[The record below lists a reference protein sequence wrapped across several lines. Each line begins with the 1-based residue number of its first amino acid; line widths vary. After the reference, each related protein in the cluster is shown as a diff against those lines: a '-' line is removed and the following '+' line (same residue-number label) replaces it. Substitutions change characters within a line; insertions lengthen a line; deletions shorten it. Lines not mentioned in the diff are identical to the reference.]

1 MEMNT
6 ITQKLTAI
14 TGRLAGLM
22 PVDPTGGNAVLTPM
36 GGIKVEGMGDA
47 DRILSSSRCSD
58 GYRILDG
65 GIYHDVPADGLEAY
79 LDAWATSMEEAAAA
93 RQAVALLG
101 EHIAGGSYGCG
112 SVVSV
117 SPRGGVT
124 LTCEGGRHEA
134 TWDVD
139 GRTGTVHHT
148 AALEHALRHLN
159 LPQLAYQLPEAPQP
173 PMEGEEGVT
182 VIAEGGRTHVYGRT
196 HAIIRNQLATVVL
209 HDSAT
214 AELWDGDVE
223 THPAWCGSIQQY
235 GGTVW
240 ARGLG
245 YVEVARLGAS
255 PLSRGC
261 TTVAGGSV
269 TVAAYKMYWVCVA
282 DYAHASATLCG
293 QVEVW
298 GRATAHVEEANY
310 LWVHEEAAVRALDC
324 YGVSQDG
331 GILWCSECDNVKHE
345 GGELT
350 VASGHVETTAPG
362 VVRARTGA
370 RITITHWVRVPR
382 GASELEVGLR
392 GALVPV
398 LCGQARLFLATPRG
412 DGPLPVKEELP
423 EKLLPARL
431 AASCGEALGMQE
443 TLGDF
448 RLWRIGAPLDALREV
463 PGGWEATEGI
473 VLEEITG
480 REAIAQ

>member
-1 MEMNT
+1 MNT

-14 TGRLAGLM
+14 SGRLASLT
-22 PVDPTGGNAVLTPM
+22 PVSVAGNDTLLTPM
-36 GGIKVEGMGDA
+36 GGIKVEGVDDA
-47 DRILSSSRCSD
+47 DRILSSPGSD

-65 GIYHDVPADGLEAY
+65 GIYDDVPADGLEAY
-79 LDAWATSMEEAAAA
+79 LDAWAKSMEEAAVA

-101 EHIAGGSYGCG
+101 EHIAGGSYACG
-112 SVVSV
+112 SAVAA

-148 AALEHALRHLN
+148 AALEHALRRLN
-159 LPQLAYQLPEAPQP
+159 RPQLAYQLPEAPQP
-173 PMEGEEGVT
+173 TMEGVT
-182 VIAEGGRTHVYGRT
+182 AIDNDERTHVYGHA

-214 AELWDGDVE
+214 AELWEGAVE

-235 GGTVW
+235 GGAVA

-245 YVEVARLGAS
+245 YVEVAGRGTS
-255 PLSRGC
+255 PLSGGC

-269 TVAAYKMYWVCVA
+269 TVSAYKAYRVRVT
-282 DYAHASATLCG
+282 DYAHASTLLCG
-293 QVEVW
+293 QVEAW
-298 GRATAHVEEANY
+298 GKSTAHVEDAFH
-310 LWVHEEAAVRALDC
+310 LWVHEDAAARALDC
-324 YGVSQDG
+324 DSVSQDG
-331 GILWCSECDNVKHE
+331 GILWCGECDNVKHE

-362 VVRARTGA
+362 IVRARTGA
-370 RITITHWVRVPR
+370 RITIAHWVRVPR

-431 AASCGEALGMQE
+431 AASCGEAMDLQE
-443 TLGDF
+443 MLGDF
-448 RLWRIGAPLDALREV
+448 RLWRIAAPLNALRKV
-463 PGGWEATEGI
+463 PGGWETTEAI
-473 VLEEITG
+473 VIEEITG

>member
-14 TGRLAGLM
+14 SGRLASLT
-22 PVDPTGGNAVLTPM
+22 PVSVAGNDTVRTPM
-36 GGIKVEGMGDA
+36 GGIRVEGMDDA
-47 DRILSSSRCSD
+47 DRILSSPGSD

-65 GIYHDVPADGLEAY
+65 GIYDDVPADGLEAY
-79 LDAWATSMEEAAAA
+79 LDAWATDMEEAAVA
-93 RQAVALLG
+93 RQAAALLG
-101 EHIAGGSYGCG
+101 EHIAGGSYACG
-112 SVVSV
+112 SAVAV

-124 LTCEGGRHEA
+124 LTCRGDHHEA

-148 AALEHALRHLN
+148 TALEHALRRLN
-159 LPQLAYQLPEAPQP
+159 LPSLAYQLPEAPQP
-173 PMEGEEGVT
+173 TMEGVT
-182 VIAEGGRTHVYGRT
+182 AIDNDERTHVYGHA

-214 AELWDGDVE
+214 AELWEGAVE

-235 GGTVW
+235 GGAVA

-245 YVEVARLGAS
+245 YVEVAGRGTS
-255 PLSRGC
+255 PLSGGC

-269 TVAAYKMYWVCVA
+269 TVSAYKAYRVRVT
-282 DYAHASATLCG
+282 DYAHASTLLCG
-293 QVEVW
+293 QVEAW
-298 GRATAHVEEANY
+298 GKSTAHVEDAFH
-310 LWVHEEAAVRALDC
+310 LWVHEDAAARALDC
-324 YGVSQDG
+324 DSVSQDG
-331 GILWCSECDNVKHE
+331 GILWCGECDNVKHE

-362 VVRARTGA
+362 IVRARTGA
-370 RITITHWVRVPR
+370 RITIAHWVRVPR

-431 AASCGEALGMQE
+431 AASCGEAMDLQE
-443 TLGDF
+443 MLGDF
-448 RLWRIGAPLDALREV
+448 RLWRIAAPLDSLRKV
-463 PGGWEATEGI
+463 PGGWEATKAI

>member
-14 TGRLAGLM
+14 TGRLARLT
-22 PVDPTGGNAVLTPM
+22 PVSVAGNDTVRTPM
-36 GGIKVEGMGDA
+36 GGIKVEGMDDA
-47 DRILSSSRCSD
+47 DRILSSVCSD
-58 GYRILDG
+58 GYRVLDG
-65 GIYHDVPADGLEAY
+65 GIYDDVPADGLEAY
-79 LDAWATSMEEAAAA
+79 LDAWATDMEEAAAA

-101 EHIAGGSYGCG
+101 EHIAGGSYACG
-112 SVVSV
+112 SAVAV

-124 LTCEGGRHEA
+124 LTCKGDHHEA

-148 AALEHALRHLN
+148 EALEHALRRLN
-159 LPQLAYQLPEAPQP
+159 LLQLAYQLPEAPQP
-173 PMEGEEGVT
+173 TMEGVT
-182 VIAEGGRTHVYGRT
+182 AIAEGGRTHVYGST
-196 HAIIRNQLATVVL
+196 HTIIRNPLATVVL

-214 AELWDGDVE
+214 AELWEGDVE
-223 THPAWCGSIQQY
+223 THPAWCGSIRQN

-245 YVEVARLGAS
+245 YVDVAGRSA
-255 PLSRGC
+255 
-261 TTVAGGSV
+261 TTIAGGSA
-269 TVAAYKMYWVCVA
+269 TVSAYKTYRVRVT
-282 DYAHASATLCG
+282 DYAHANATLCDR
-293 QVEVW
+293 VEAW
-298 GRATAHVEEANY
+298 GKSTAHAEGARH
-310 LWVHEEAAVRALDC
+310 LWVHEDAAVRAIDC
-324 YGVSQDG
+324 YGVTQDD

-362 VVRARTGA
+362 MVQARAGA
-370 RITITHWVRVPR
+370 RITITHWVRTPR

-431 AASCGEALGMQE
+431 AASCGEARGMQE

-463 PGGWEATEGI
+463 PGGWEATEAI

>member
-6 ITQKLTAI
+6 ITQKLTDI
-14 TGRLAGLM
+14 TGRLSKLT
-22 PVDPTGGNAVLTPM
+22 PVDPIGDNTVRTPM
-36 GGIKVEGMGDA
+36 GSIKVEGMGYA
-47 DRILSSSRCSD
+47 DRILSSLCSD

-79 LDAWATSMEEAAAA
+79 LDTWATDMEEAAAA

-101 EHIAGGSYGCG
+101 EHIAGGAYECG
-112 SVVSV
+112 STVAA
-117 SPRGGVT
+117 SPHESVT

-148 AALEHALRHLN
+148 EALEHALRRLN
-159 LPQLAYQLPEAPQP
+159 FPQLAYQLPEAPP
-173 PMEGEEGVT
+173 PPLEGEDWATVIDKEGV
-182 VIAEGGRTHVYGRT
+182 THVYGRA

-223 THPAWCGSIQQY
+223 THPAWCGSIRQN

-245 YVEVARLGAS
+245 YVDVAGRRA
-255 PLSRGC
+255 
-261 TTVAGGSV
+261 TTIAGGSV
-269 TVAAYKMYWVCVA
+269 TVVAYKAYRVRVT
-282 DYAHASATLCG
+282 DYAHANASSCDRG
-293 QVEVW
+293 EVW
-298 GRATAHVEEANY
+298 GKATARVEEARH
-310 LWVHEEAAVRALDC
+310 LWVHDEAAVRSLDC
-324 YGVSQDG
+324 DGVTQDD
-331 GILWCSECDNVKHE
+331 GILWCDGCDDVKHE

-350 VASGHVETTAPG
+350 MASGHVETTAPG
-362 VVRARTGA
+362 LVWARAGVRITRTSRVRA
-370 RITITHWVRVPR
+370 PR
-382 GASELEVGLR
+382 DASKVEVSLR
-392 GALVPV
+392 SALVPV

-412 DGPLPVKEELP
+412 DGPLPVKEKLP
-423 EKLLPARL
+423 KRFLPARL
-431 AASCGEALGMQE
+431 FASCGEAMGLHE

-448 RLWRIGAPLDALREV
+448 RLWRIAAPLDALRKV
-463 PGGWEATEGI
+463 PGGWEATEAI

-480 REAIAQ
+480 REAITW

>member
-22 PVDPTGGNAVLTPM
+22 PVSHRGGDTLLTPV
-36 GGIKVEGMGDA
+36 GGIKVEGMDDA
-47 DRILSSSRCSD
+47 DRILSSLRSD
-58 GYRILDG
+58 GYRILNG
-65 GIYHDVPADGLEAY
+65 GIYDDVPADGLEAY
-79 LDAWATSMEEAAAA
+79 LDAWATDMEEAAAA

-101 EHIAGGSYGCG
+101 EHIAGGSYACG
-112 SVVSV
+112 SIVAA

-134 TWDVD
+134 TWDID

-148 AALEHALRHLN
+148 EALEHALRRLSR
-159 LPQLAYQLPEAPQP
+159 PQLAYQLPEAPQP
-173 PMEGEEGVT
+173 TMEGVT
-182 VIAEGGRTHVYGRT
+182 LIAEGGRTHVYGST

-214 AELWDGDVE
+214 AELWEGDVE
-223 THPAWCGSIQQY
+223 THPAWCGSIRQN

-240 ARGLG
+240 ARSLG
-245 YVEVARLGAS
+245 YVDVAGRSA
-255 PLSRGC
+255 
-261 TTVAGGSV
+261 TTIAGGSA
-269 TVAAYKMYWVCVA
+269 TVVAYKTCRVRVT
-282 DYAHASATLCG
+282 DYAHASATLCDR
-293 QVEVW
+293 VEAW
-298 GRATAHVEEANY
+298 GKSTAHAEGARH
-310 LWVHEEAAVRALDC
+310 LWVHDEAAVRALDC
-324 YGVSQDG
+324 DSVSQDG

-362 VVRARTGA
+362 IVRARTGA
-370 RITITHWVRVPR
+370 RVTITHWVRAPR
-382 GASELEVGLR
+382 DASELEVGLL

-398 LCGQARLFLATPRG
+398 LCGQAQLFLATPRG

-423 EKLLPARL
+423 ERFLPARL
-431 AASCGEALGMQE
+431 AASCGEAMDLHDA
-443 TLGDF
+443 LGDF
-448 RLWRIGAPLDALREV
+448 RLWRVAAPLNALRKA
-463 PGGWEATEGI
+463 PGGWETTEAI

>member
-1 MEMNT
+1 MNT

-22 PVDPTGGNAVLTPM
+22 PVSHRGGDTLLTPM
-36 GGIKVEGMGDA
+36 GGIKVEGMDDA
-47 DRILSSSRCSD
+47 DRILSSLRSD
-58 GYRILDG
+58 GYRILSG
-65 GIYHDVPADGLEAY
+65 GIYDDVPADGLEAY
-79 LDAWATSMEEAAAA
+79 LDTWATDMEEAAAA

-101 EHIAGGSYGCG
+101 EHVAGGAYECG
-112 SVVSV
+112 SIVAA

-148 AALEHALRHLN
+148 EALEHALRRLN
-159 LPQLAYQLPEAPQP
+159 RPQLAYQLPEAPQP
-173 PMEGEEGVT
+173 TMEGVT
-182 VIAEGGRTHVYGRT
+182 VIAEGGRTHVYGST
-196 HAIIRNQLATVVL
+196 HAIIRNPLATVVL

-214 AELWDGDVE
+214 AELWEGDVE
-223 THPAWCGSIQQY
+223 THPAWCGSIRQN

-245 YVEVARLGAS
+245 YVDVAGRRA
-255 PLSRGC
+255 
-261 TTVAGGSV
+261 TTIAGGSA
-269 TVAAYKMYWVCVA
+269 TVAAYKTYRVRVT
-282 DYAHASATLCG
+282 DYAHASTTLCDR
-293 QVEVW
+293 VEAW
-298 GRATAHVEEANY
+298 GKSTAHAEGARH
-310 LWVHEEAAVRALDC
+310 LWVHEDAAVRAIDC

-350 VASGHVETTAPG
+350 VASGHVETTTPG
-362 VVRARTGA
+362 IVQARDGA
-370 RITITHWVRVPR
+370 RITIAHWVRTPR

-412 DGPLPVKEELP
+412 DGPLPVKEKLP
-423 EKLLPARL
+423 ERFLPARL
-431 AASCGEALGMQE
+431 AASCGEARGMQE

-448 RLWRIGAPLDALREV
+448 RLWRVAAPLNALRKV
-463 PGGWEATEGI
+463 PGGWETTEAI

-480 REAIAQ
+480 REMIAQ

>member
-1 MEMNT
+1 MNT
-6 ITQKLTAI
+6 ITQKLNNI
-14 TGRLAGLM
+14 TSRLARLT
-22 PVDPTGGNAVLTPM
+22 PVSMAGNDTVRTPM
-36 GGIKVEGMGDA
+36 GSIKVEGMDDA
-47 DRILSSSRCSD
+47 DRILGSVCSD
-58 GYRILDG
+58 GYRILG
-65 GIYHDVPADGLEAY
+65 GGVYDDVPADGVGAY
-79 LDAWATSMEEAAAA
+79 LDAWATDMEEAAIA
-93 RQAVALLG
+93 RQAAARLG
-101 EHIAGGSYGCG
+101 EHIAGGSYACG
-112 SVVSV
+112 SAVSA

-124 LTCEGGRHEA
+124 LTCRGDHHEA

-148 AALEHALRHLN
+148 AALEHALRRLN
-159 LPQLAYQLPEAPQP
+159 LLQLAYQLPEAPQP

-182 VIAEGGRTHVYGRT
+182 VIAEGGRTHVYGHA

-214 AELWDGDVE
+214 AELWEGAVE

-235 GGTVW
+235 GGAVA

-245 YVEVARLGAS
+245 YVEVAGRGTS
-255 PLSRGC
+255 PLSGGC

-269 TVAAYKMYWVCVA
+269 TVSAYKAYRVRVT
-282 DYAHASATLCG
+282 DYAHASTLLCG
-293 QVEVW
+293 QVEAW
-298 GRATAHVEEANY
+298 GKSTAHVEDAFH
-310 LWVHEEAAVRALDC
+310 LWVHEDAAARALDC
-324 YGVSQDG
+324 DSVSQDG
-331 GILWCSECDNVKHE
+331 GILWCGECDNVKHE

-362 VVRARTGA
+362 IVRARTGA

-382 GASELEVGLR
+382 GASELEVSLR
-392 GALVPV
+392 NALVPV

-431 AASCGEALGMQE
+431 AASCGEAMDLQE
-443 TLGDF
+443 MLGDF
-448 RLWRIGAPLDALREV
+448 RLWRIGAPLNALRKV
-463 PGGWEATEGI
+463 PGGWEATEAT